1 MATERGKRRKQEM
14 RLGPVRGRRALELAG
29 RT

>member
-1 MATERGKRRKQEM
+1 MAIERGKRRKQEL
-14 RLGPVRGRRALELAG
+14 RLGPVRRRAPELAG